1 MKAMVQVVLV
11 VQVVQVVLVVLVV
24 QVVLVVFVSRA
35 SEWTV
40 KGPHSSGPP
49 AVTCPEPHPG
59 D

>member
-1 MKAMVQVVLV
+1 MKAMVLV
-11 VQVVQVVLVVLVV
+11 VRVVQVVLVVLVV